1 MYKMQFVLNKKD
13 DAVYIKDRA
22 GIALKIEDD
31 QVDIEIQLSVDT
43 MDRLFDEYKEKVG
56 EIKYYELLEQKEE
69 LERKNEYLN
78 NQIEQYEQY
87 NDERMAKYFES
98 QFY

>member
-1 MYKMQFVLNKKD
+1 MYKMQFDLNEKD
-13 DAVYIKDRA
+13 DAIYIKDRA